1 MHSPSS
7 SELPLLRSSQGCVRA
22 RHPQDG
28 CRTQGLSPVTQSHQL
43 TEPGALGG
51 AGSPALVS
59 HTTLSPH
66 TNSSRLEHP
75 GSHCPAPIK
84 CVFYLISH
92 FPLTSTSAWPA
103 ASTSF
108 PLLMTLQ
115 QPPRLRPSLSRP
127 SSALS
132 VSFGRQAV
140 CITDN
145 PLPPAKPPPRT
156 HLSSHRRLN
165 CSPRTGA
172 EKSHRRDAPAPGIVC
187 FPRGCWTCLPGS
199 GLSTSKEWVHL
210 QSHPA

>member
-1 MHSPSS
+1 MC
-7 SELPLLRSSQGCVRA
+7 SSQASSGWLSNA
-22 RHPQDG
+22 RSQPSDPKPPAHGARGSGRSGEP
-28 CRTQGLSPVTQSHQL
+28 SPGFTYH
-43 TEPGALGG
+43 
-51 AGSPALVS
+51 
-59 HTTLSPH
+59 TLSTH
-66 TNSSRLEHP
+66 KQLQA
-75 GSHCPAPIK
+75 GAPWEPLPSWVIK

-92 FPLTSTSAWPA
+92 FPLTSSSAWPA

-108 PLLMTLQ
+108 PLLMTLR
-115 QPPRLRPSLSRP
+115 QPPRLRPSLPRP

-132 VSFGRQAV
+132 VSLGQQAV
-140 CITDN
+140 CITYN
-145 PLPPAKPPPRT
+145 PLPPAKPPTRT

-187 FPRGCWTCLPGS
+187 FPRGCQPCLPGS